1 MGNDGIFLSAT
12 TFRELSPATQADIL
26 AMLAGQASGSRPAR
40 QALPAD
46 QGENVSENEIDE
58 DFAELSPTQAREFL
72 SGCGDRTRKM
82 IQLIAE
88 GDTRHFQL
96 ADLAESMGCKP
107 GDLRGVWSG
116 LTRRLYTILGN
127 TDAYLIDWAAD
138 AVLGEEGEYLD
149 HAGEVTEMTYQS
161 FRKVLKLA

>member
-1 MGNDGIFLSAT
+1 MVNDGIFISAT
-12 TFRELSPATQADIL
+12 TFRELAPATQADIL
-26 AMLAGQASGSRPAR
+26 ARLAGETIGSKQAQSA
-40 QALPAD
+40 
-46 QGENVSENEIDE
+46 GEGEAESETDE

-72 SGCGDRTRKM
+72 SGCGERTRKM

-88 GDTRHFQL
+88 GDSRHFQL
-96 ADLAESMGCKP
+96 ADLAVGMGCKP

-127 TDAYLIDWAAD
+127 TDAYLIDWASE